1 MDIQRAFDETGLSDS
16 SRIKVSDRGNMTE
29 LAGMLTDANL
39 AAVKNY
45 LKVRLI
51 VESSEYLSE
60 DFRNTKVIYEE
71 ESLGKSGSKPLN
83 EEAAEVIAE
92 VLPDYV
98 GQIYAERYCS
108 DEIISDVTNMVHDI
122 IGVYRERISNLSWMS
137 EVTKQKAIRKLNT
150 MRIKVGAPDYSKVK
164 PSADRADLKSRDE
177 GGSYYQNRIEIA
189 KAERMESARLSK
201 ETVDREEW
209 ITTPQT
215 VNAFYMPSFNSV
227 NFPAAF
233 LQAPIY
239 DPEASYEENLG
250 GIGTVIGHEVTHAF
264 DSGGAQYDEN
274 GNIADWWTQE
284 DKEAFGRLSRS
295 RYAVGCRSGDSQ
307 RQRRRQIRSAGQRH
321 PRRNCGY
328 AAEILRKITIPTAV
342 FQMRHR

>member
-1 MDIQRAFDETGLSDS
+1 M
-16 SRIKVSDRGNMTE
+16 
-29 LAGMLTDANL
+29 
-39 AAVKNY
+39 
-45 LKVRLI
+45 
-51 VESSEYLSE
+51 
-60 DFRNTKVIYEE
+60 
-71 ESLGKSGSKPLN
+71 N

-164 PSADRADLKSRDE
+164 PSADRADLRSRDE

-189 KAERMESARLSK
+189 KAERMESAWLSK

-284 DKEAFGRLSRS
+284 DKEAFGRLCGEVTDYFDGVEAAPGITVDGELTLTENIADLGALACVTSLGEKKKDFDFKKMFESYAELWSSVASRGRLQDMVYSDIHSPAKVRVDRVLQSS
-295 RYAVGCRSGDSQ
+295 RKFYEVYGIDKKDGMYVSEEKRV
-307 RQRRRQIRSAGQRH
+307 
-321 PRRNCGY
+321 
-328 AAEILRKITIPTAV
+328 EIW
-342 FQMRHR
+342 

>member
-1 MDIQRAFDETGLSDS
+1 M
-16 SRIKVSDRGNMTE
+16 
-29 LAGMLTDANL
+29 
-39 AAVKNY
+39 
-45 LKVRLI
+45 
-51 VESSEYLSE
+51 
-60 DFRNTKVIYEE
+60 
-71 ESLGKSGSKPLN
+71 
-83 EEAAEVIAE
+83 IAE

-284 DKEAFGRLSRS
+284 DKEAFGRLGRS